1 MSATYKSSA
10 PAFKAALLALL
21 QARSGLSGVTV
32 SYGAPVTGAG
42 AREFVALGDIDGS
55 QEYATLG
62 ATAANRR
69 KDETFTMTV
78 YCSCLREGQQQ
89 QECTERAFALAAEV
103 EDAVREDPE
112 VSGTV
117 RVAEIASPFT
127 LEEFASDAAR
137 QSVVTLGVEAT
148 RRF

>member
-1 MSATYKSSA
+1 MTTFESSA
-10 PAFKAALLALL
+10 PAFKAALLTAL

-32 SYGAPVTGAG
+32 SYGAPAGGAG
-42 AREFVALGDIDGS
+42 AREFVALADIDGT

-62 ATAANRR
+62 ATAAARR

-78 YCSCLREGQQQ
+78 YCSVLREGQMQ

-112 VSGTV
+112 VGGTV
-117 RVAEIASPFT
+117 RVAEVASPFS
-127 LEEFASDAAR
+127 LEEFASDQAR
-137 QSVVTLGVEAT
+137 QSVVTLGITAT